1 MNVNFDDIEINNFD
15 AGGGAIYYHN
25 NQPFTGTIVEYNSNN
40 VLIGEITV
48 VNGSKH
54 GKVTLYFDNGNK
66 MNEYFE
72 SYNRPYGLSR
82 KWDENGNLIKQVDFG
97 AEFQP

>member
-1 MNVNFDDIEINNFD
+1 MNVNFDDIEIMAPD
-15 AGGGAIYYHN
+15 YGGGTVFYYN
-25 NQPFTGTIVEYNSNN
+25 NQPFTGTVVEYNSNN
-40 VLIGEITV
+40 VLVGEITV
-48 VNGSKH
+48 VNGSTH

-66 MNEYFE
+66 MEEHFE

-97 AEFQP
+97 AEYQP